1 MKLLRIKEEIASKK
15 KYDLMLIHKICRG
28 IWTTIVKPYCFPF
41 ETFFLR
47 GKLLAWDQ
55 YCHKWR
61 DGLKQ
66 NVTKSATIVD
76 KGSKKDENVVMQ
88 APLVMVIEPQG
99 F

>member
-15 KYDLMLIHKICRG
+15 KYDFILIHKICRG

-55 YCHKWR
+55 MLSQVQKWSE
-61 DGLKQ
+61 
-66 NVTKSATIVD
+66 TKRH
-76 KGSKKDENVVMQ
+76 EECN
-88 APLVMVIEPQG
+88 
-99 F
+99 